1 MALSKGYVVTLSKR
15 AQKDLAELKR
25 SHLGDKAE
33 NILKLLSED
42 PFRNPPPFEK
52 LSGEMK
58 GWYSRRLNST
68 HRVLYIVEPS
78 EDPKYEGMVSVARMR
93 THYSGYIPSF
103 FM

>member
-1 MALSKGYVVTLSKR
+1 MSKGYVVTLSKR

-42 PFRNPPPFEK
+42 PFRSPSPFGK

-68 HRVLYIVEPS
+68 HRVLYLVEPS
-78 EDPKYEGMVSVARMR
+78 EDPEHEGMVSVARMR